1 MNTRAL
7 DDSILRESGEQLEIW
22 NAGDGESFVYTN
34 SWRLVR
40 ALKRKFG
47 EGAEY
52 VRNGVILAW
61 QFRIPGR
68 FVNMLKRNFRRLVRL
83 EIDEGTLAEELA
95 KTEQSPEE
103 PQM

>member
-7 DDSILRESGEQLEIW
+7 DDSSLRESGEQLEIW
-22 NAGDGESFVYTN
+22 NAGDGESYVYTN

-52 VRNGVILAW
+52 IRNGVTLAW
-61 QFRIPGR
+61 QFRIPRR
-68 FVNMLKRNFRRLVRL
+68 FVNMLTRNFRRLVRL
-83 EIDEGTLAEELA
+83 EIDEGTIVDEFA
-95 KTEQSPEE
+95 KTEGSPEE
-103 PQM
+103 PEV